1 MHTVNPLAV
10 PVCVCL
16 GAQMS
21 SMDVDLKGVHAA
33 AGTAATKRRAANE
46 AVVPDEDVDRRAT
59 KQVRRVVQA
68 AGPADAWVGQ
78 QFPSLHQHNIPT
90 PAGSAGVVVPQ
101 PGISGVPGFGGTP
114 VDQKAIEFMN
124 QHGPIN
130 HTFSVLPFA
139 SMIRAA
145 PHLYRPALG
154 DLPADQV
161 EMYQLALHQPVWM
174 DTRLERTDLSVPRGV
189 ALLSTS
195 LLNRVLMVHA
205 KACMKATDERKANPE
220 RELDSTE
227 QMFTAAQLLNRFRLI
242 GMLSNIDN
250 PGPNLP
256 SDRAVKVATITVARQ
271 PHSHQPNF
279 WQAFHHSG
287 LAGARMGFKFELI
300 NANDEVPW
308 TIEECRYDSHSPF
321 LAACPMPDQ
330 VIHKIRPGGA
340 KPDDLISWAV
350 IPQLVRNPKAWTDEL
365 AVACHYSPD
374 TLAKNR
380 RVHSGG
386 GALVYY
392 GMRNAESQWSS
403 KPMAVQAVMMTL
415 SPLTAEAIFKA
426 QRCCNELFDRIN
438 CIIGKGVHVMGPTLP
453 LAMQDRMYPASHR
466 NKRRNELV
474 AMLKGLQLAARV
486 APDAS
491 AEPAPPR
498 NAAGAAAGG
507 AADLKYPVPPDVE
520 AGIAAPLSN
529 MAAQAAV
536 EAAAARERELAVEN
550 AARPPPEAPVAGG
563 SAPVAGALPG
573 AGANSIAAG
582 GPNPTRGKGAHNRL
596 TPATAGTA
604 TGRGRGRGRGGATG
618 AHGRGG
624 AAAKT
629 ASAKTNT
636 TTDDGDD
643 TSSDSDGES
652 AASTAASTAT
662 GTGTARS
669 SEDGDSTM
677 FD

>member
-205 KACMKATDERKANPE
+205 KACMKALDERKANPE

-340 KPDDLISWAV
+340 RPDDLISWAV

-474 AMLKGLQLAARV
+474 AMLKGLQLAA
-486 APDAS
+486 
-491 AEPAPPR
+491 
-498 NAAGAAAGG
+498 NAAPAGG
-507 AADLKYPVPPDVE
+507 ADIKHASAAVSAAVPAAVA

-529 MAAQAAV
+529 MAEQAAAQAAS
-536 EAAAARERELAVEN
+536 EREKAFLDEKE
-550 AARPPPEAPVAGG
+550 ARPPPEAPVAGG
-563 SAPVAGALPG
+563 PPPVAGALPG
-573 AGANSIAAG
+573 TIPSSAAAGA
-582 GPNPTRGKGAHNRL
+582 PNPTRGKGAHNRL
-596 TPATAGTA
+596 TPAVAETA

-624 AAAKT
+624 AAA
-629 ASAKTNT
+629 AKAANAKKNA

-652 AASTAASTAT
+652 AASTAASTDT